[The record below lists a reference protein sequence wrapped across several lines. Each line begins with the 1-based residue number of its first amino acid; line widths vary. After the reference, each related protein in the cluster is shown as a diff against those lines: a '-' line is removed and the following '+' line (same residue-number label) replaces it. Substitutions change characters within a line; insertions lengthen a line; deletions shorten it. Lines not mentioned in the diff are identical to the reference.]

1 MTPELKAINELQR
14 NGISTVG
21 DIKAAVA
28 KDLSSTQEFVQAAK
42 QLPGYEKL
50 TPRQAMEQLGAAGN
64 PRFDTAKK
72 ITDELATLDNGMRVS
87 RLGSIESVP
96 VLPKIG
102 PMSGKSVS
110 VPTRDA
116 KTIGEIESYVAKAT
130 PDSELARM
138 FPGLKGQ
145 ADDVALRQIEANGAG
160 IFGDISR
167 KGANGQGWRKL
178 DELAPEV
185 SDITKKSKGSVAEG
199 SIRTPIGFYGGLSIP
214 KTVPELT
221 WLMYKL
227 LRLA

>member
-1 MTPELKAINELQR
+1 MVLVEGGMTPELKAINELQR

-72 ITDELATLDNGMRVS
+72 ITDESGLTILDNGMKVS

-96 VLPKIG
+96 LLPKIG

-138 FPGLKGQ
+138 FPGLKG
-145 ADDVALRQIEANGAG
+145 RG
-160 IFGDISR
+160 R
-167 KGANGQGWRKL
+167 
-178 DELAPEV
+178 
-185 SDITKKSKGSVAEG
+185 
-199 SIRTPIGFYGGLSIP
+199 
-214 KTVPELT
+214 
-221 WLMYKL
+221 
-227 LRLA
+227 